1 MALHFRAYAP
11 WLPVVL
17 IAPAPLAVWRDAF
30 AAVALVSAVP
40 LAALG
45 VLVWDARV
53 VLRWAP
59 HAAAVA
65 AGALLGGALFQLLPE
80 AYDRNA
86 DRATVPVVVAAGVAA
101 FFVLEWLLHGTHDH
115 HDDAH
120 ALSGGESATD
130 ASGRRRAL
138 VRLAITGDALH
149 NLVDGAL
156 VAATF
161 LADVRAGL
169 LTTAAVALHELPREF
184 GTFGAI
190 VHGGVSARRALAYNA
205 ATALAAGL
213 GAALTLTFGARA
225 ATLAPV
231 VLPFAAGNFLYLAG
245 ALLRSL
251 ARGTPPPER
260 ARAWA
265 ARVGLV
271 LLGLLATGIPAL
283 V

>member
-1 MALHFRAYAP
+1 MLITSSAAP
-11 WLPVVL
+11 P
-17 IAPAPLAVWRDAF
+17 AVWRDAF
-30 AAVALVSAVP
+30 AAVAVVSLVP
-40 LAALG
+40 LAALA
-45 VLVWDARV
+45 VLAWDARLV
-53 VLRWAP
+53 RRWAP

-80 AYDRNA
+80 AYARNA
-86 DRATVPVVVAAGVAA
+86 DRTAVPVVVGAGMAA

-115 HDDAH
+115 HDHGH
-120 ALSGGESATD
+120 AFNPAPGDGRSAGP
-130 ASGRRRAL
+130 ARRGAL
-138 VRLAITGDALH
+138 VRLAVTGDALH

-161 LADVRAGL
+161 LADVRAGV
-169 LTTAAVALHELPREF
+169 LTTVAVALHEVPREF

-190 VHGGVSARRALAYNA
+190 VHGGVPARRALAYNA
-205 ATALAAGL
+205 LTALAAGG

-225 ATLAPV
+225 AELAPV

-251 ARGTPPPER
+251 AREG
-260 ARAWA
+260 AGGRAWA
-265 ARVGLV
+265 RRLALV
-271 LLGLLATGIPAL
+271 SLGVLATGLPAL

>member
-1 MALHFRAYAP
+1 MLTT
-11 WLPVVL
+11 VVPAV
-17 IAPAPLAVWRDAF
+17 APAPAAVWRDTF
-30 AAVALVSAVP
+30 TAVALVSAVP
-40 LAALG
+40 LAALA
-45 VLVWDARV
+45 VLAWDARLV
-53 VLRWAP
+53 HRWAP

-80 AYDRNA
+80 AYARNA
-86 DRATVPVVVAAGVAA
+86 APATVPAAVGVGVVA
-101 FFVLEWLLHGTHDH
+101 FFALEWVLHGTHDH
-115 HDDAH
+115 HAHGH
-120 ALSGGESATD
+120 ALGESRPGSD
-130 ASGRRRAL
+130 GRGAL
-138 VRLAITGDALH
+138 VPLAVTGDALH

-169 LTTAAVALHELPREF
+169 LTTAAVALHEVPREF

-190 VHGGVSARRALAYNA
+190 VHGGVPARRALAYNA
-205 ATALAAGL
+205 ATALAAGA

-225 ATLAPV
+225 AALAPV

-251 ARGTPPPER
+251 AREPAPDGR
-260 ARAWA
+260 GRAWA
-265 ARVGLV
+265 RRLALV
-271 LLGLLATGIPAL
+271 ALGALATGLPAL

>member
-1 MALHFRAYAP
+1 MTRIF
-11 WLPVVL
+11 
-17 IAPAPLAVWRDAF
+17 APAPAAVWRDAF
-30 AAVALVSAVP
+30 GAVALISAVP

-45 VLVWDARV
+45 MLVWNARGV
-53 VLRWAP
+53 RRWAP
-59 HAAAVA
+59 HAAAIA

-80 AYDRNA
+80 AYARNA
-86 DRATVPVVVAAGVAA
+86 DRASVPVVVGAGVAA
-101 FFVLEWLLHGTHDH
+101 FFALEWLLHGTHDH
-115 HDDAH
+115 HDDEAH
-120 ALSGGESATD
+120 ALGAGHTTD
-130 ASGRRRAL
+130 AAATARHRAL
-138 VRLAITGDALH
+138 VRLAVTGDAVH

-190 VHGGVSARRALAYNA
+190 VHGGVPARRALAYNA
-205 ATALAAGL
+205 ATALAAGA

-225 ATLAPV
+225 AAIAPV

-245 ALLRSL
+245 ALIRSL
-251 ARGTPPPER
+251 ARDTPSIGR

-265 ARVGLV
+265 QRLGLM
-271 LLGLLATGIPAL
+271 LLGVLATGLPAL